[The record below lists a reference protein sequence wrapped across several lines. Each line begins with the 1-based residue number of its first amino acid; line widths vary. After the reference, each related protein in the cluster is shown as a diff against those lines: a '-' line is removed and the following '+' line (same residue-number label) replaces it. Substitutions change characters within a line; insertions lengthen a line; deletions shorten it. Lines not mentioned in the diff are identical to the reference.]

1 MHVLGGGNVIRNGGN
16 MRVRLAMAVVCATA
30 AGGQSANPPRVFQL
44 SNGNA
49 TDAREIANVVQS
61 ILAPEVDADKQGS
74 SITVKTGPP
83 DFVLGQWL
91 VETLDKQVQDDS
103 FDVDR
108 YAGTTGN
115 GVGVAVFRL
124 SRKEPIQTYSEMV
137 NAARTIPEMTDV
149 FFPLSNMRAIVA
161 RAAPEKLEM
170 AEWFLRHLEAGG
182 PGSAPA
188 EAKFPAPVNPYALK
202 QHPELVPDHLEARIL
217 YTRERL
223 PVQTFQEI
231 VNAVRTIPEL
241 TKVFPVMGKGAL
253 ALSGEPDRVPLAE
266 WIFQQLDQPNPAL
279 GSPTH
284 EGLFGDT
291 TQIFFMPV
299 SVTEE
304 NFRNAVNR
312 MRTTAGMT
320 RVFPAL
326 APRAIVVRGT
336 ASQLNQAAEI
346 VRSTS
351 AQ

>member
-1 MHVLGGGNVIRNGGN
+1 
-16 MRVRLAMAVVCATA
+16 
-30 AGGQSANPPRVFQL
+30 
-44 SNGNA
+44 
-49 TDAREIANVVQS
+49 
-61 ILAPEVDADKQGS
+61 
-74 SITVKTGPP
+74 
-83 DFVLGQWL
+83 
-91 VETLDKQVQDDS
+91 
-103 FDVDR
+103 
-108 YAGTTGN
+108 
-115 GVGVAVFRL
+115 
-124 SRKEPIQTYSEMV
+124 
-137 NAARTIPEMTDV
+137 
-149 FFPLSNMRAIVA
+149 MRAIVA
-161 RAAPEKLEM
+161 RAAPEKLDM

-202 QHPELVPDHLEARIL
+202 QHPELVSDHLEARIL

-241 TKVFPVMGKGAL
+241 TKVFPVTGKGAV
-253 ALSGEPDRVPLAE
+253 ALSGEPDRVSLAE
-266 WIFQQLDQPNPAL
+266 WVFQQLDRPNPAL

-284 EGLFGDT
+284 EGVSGDT

-299 SVTEE
+299 SVAED

>member
-1 MHVLGGGNVIRNGGN
+1 MG
-16 MRVRLAMAVVCATA
+16 VRSSVAIAVVCANA
-30 AGGQSANPPRVFQL
+30 AWGQSANPPRVFQL

-49 TDAREIANVVQS
+49 TDVREVANVVQS
-61 ILAPEVDADKQGS
+61 ILAPDVDADNQGK
-74 SITVKTGPP
+74 SITVQTGPP
-83 DFVLGQWL
+83 DFALGQWL
-91 VETLDKQVQDDS
+91 VETLDKQFQGDS
-103 FDVDR
+103 LEVDR
-108 YAGTTGN
+108 YSGTTRN
-115 GVGVAVFRL
+115 GAGVAVFL
-124 SRKEPIQTYSEMV
+124 LPRKEPIQTYSEMV

-149 FFPLSNMRAIVA
+149 FPLGNMKAIVA

-170 AEWFLRHLEAGG
+170 AEWFLRRLEAGG
-182 PGSAPA
+182 PGSASA

-202 QHPELVPDHLEARIL
+202 EHPELVPDHLEARVL

-223 PVQTFQEI
+223 PVATFQEI

-241 TKVFPVMGKGAL
+241 TKVFPVTGKGAV
-253 ALSGEPDRVPLAE
+253 ALTGGPDRVPLAE

-284 EGLFGDT
+284 QGVSGDT
-291 TQIFFMPV
+291 AQIFFMSL
-299 SVTEE
+299 SVTED

-312 MRTTAGMT
+312 MRTTAGIT

-346 VRSTS
+346 VRSTA

>member
-1 MHVLGGGNVIRNGGN
+1 
-16 MRVRLAMAVVCATA
+16 MRVRSSVATVIVCATA
-30 AGGQSANPPRVFQL
+30 AWGQSANPPRVFQL

-49 TDAREIANVVQS
+49 TDAREIASVVQS
-61 ILAPEVDADKQGS
+61 ILAPEVDADKQGN

-83 DFVLGQWL
+83 DFALGQWL
-91 VETLDKQVQDDS
+91 VETLDKQVQGDS
-103 FDVDR
+103 LEVDR
-108 YAGTTGN
+108 YPGTTGN
-115 GVGVAVFRL
+115 GAGVAVFRL

-149 FFPLSNMRAIVA
+149 FPLGNMRAIVA
-161 RAAPEKLEM
+161 RATPEKLEM
-170 AEWFLRHLEAGG
+170 SEWFLRHLEAGG

-188 EAKFPAPVNPYALK
+188 EAKFSATVNPYALK
-202 QHPELVPDHLEARIL
+202 QHPELVPDHLEARVL

-241 TKVFPVMGKGAL
+241 TKVFPVTGKGAV
-253 ALSGEPDRVPLAE
+253 ALTGEADRVPLAE

-279 GSPTH
+279 GSPSH
-284 EGLFGDT
+284 QGVSGDT
-291 TQIFFMPV
+291 AQIFFMPV
-299 SVTEE
+299 SVTED

-312 MRTTAGMT
+312 MRTTAGIT

-326 APRAIVVRGT
+326 VPRAIVVRGT
-336 ASQLNQAAEI
+336 ASQLNQASEI
-346 VRSTS
+346 VRNTA